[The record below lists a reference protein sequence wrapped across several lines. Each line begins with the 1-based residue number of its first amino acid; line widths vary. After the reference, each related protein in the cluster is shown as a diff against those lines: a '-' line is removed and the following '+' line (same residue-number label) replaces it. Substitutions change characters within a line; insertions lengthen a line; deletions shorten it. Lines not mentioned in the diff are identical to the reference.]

1 MFQNLKTYDSH
12 LIMQELGKLNLKIN
26 FLLNGEENIKFYSLV
41 RILGKDDLKY
51 LNQEFHDNVLD
62 PVKQKEIYPYE
73 YRVILKNS

>member
-1 MFQNLKTYDSH
+1 MNV
-12 LIMQELGKLNLKIN
+12 
-26 FLLNGEENIKFYSLV
+26 KFYSLV

-73 YRVILKNS
+73 YRVILKNLQKNDLAKASFIAR

>member
-1 MFQNLKTYDSH
+1 MNV
-12 LIMQELGKLNLKIN
+12 
-26 FLLNGEENIKFYSLV
+26 KFYSLV